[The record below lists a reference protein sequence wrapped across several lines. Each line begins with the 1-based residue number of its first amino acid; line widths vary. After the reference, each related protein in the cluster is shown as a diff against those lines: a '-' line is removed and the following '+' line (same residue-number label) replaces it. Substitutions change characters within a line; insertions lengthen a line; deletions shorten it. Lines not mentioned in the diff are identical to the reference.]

1 LLGLNRLNE
10 MPTLHAGIARAPR
23 RARIVGFDD
32 FRDERIAIAGVG
44 LQPGDEVIEAGSVR
58 MIHVATVIRKSAS
71 VNSILCT
78 FDILCDSVRT
88 MADPISELRERVEGS
103 SNAEVARELKISP
116 QYLSDVL
123 NDRKKPGDKIL
134 KALGLERLVVY
145 IRRSK

>member
-1 LLGLNRLNE
+1 
-10 MPTLHAGIARAPR
+10 M
-23 RARIVGFDD
+23 
-32 FRDERIAIAGVG
+32 
-44 LQPGDEVIEAGSVR
+44 R

-78 FDILCDSVRT
+78 FDILCDSVCT
-88 MADPISELRERVEGS
+88 MANPISELRERVEGS

-145 IRRSK
+145 VRRYK